1 MNLKSTVLKHILVWL
16 IFVSY
21 ELAYLFF
28 TVGLHASVAHFTIYY
43 GLNILLFYTNS
54 YLVLDFSFFK
64 TRAPYI
70 ISCSLILFEMLLYL
84 VVKYALDF
92 LLGKSTYHPIYH
104 TTFWKQYIVTNI
116 WRAIYFIGLSIAF
129 WSTRYMLK
137 FRDIN
142 HRMENEQLKSIA
154 RNLELENKYIS
165 VENAYLQNQISPHL
179 LFNSLAFIYN
189 SIYKFSETA
198 GNGVMRLSELMRYSL
213 VSADDKR
220 TVSLSDEIKQMEN
233 LIGLCRLQYNGHFYL
248 RFKRKGKIIGFN
260 IIPLILITVVE
271 NMIKHGDLGD
281 AKCTAQISLTVV
293 DRQLIF
299 ESSNLKKKTNLYP
312 KGGLGLKNVEKR
324 LKNYYQDRYTLTVE
338 ESEDLFIIHLNIEL

>member
-129 WSTRYMLK
+129 GQPGT
-137 FRDIN
+137 
-142 HRMENEQLKSIA
+142 
-154 RNLELENKYIS
+154 
-165 VENAYLQNQISPHL
+165 
-179 LFNSLAFIYN
+179 
-189 SIYKFSETA
+189 
-198 GNGVMRLSELMRYSL
+198 
-213 VSADDKR
+213 
-220 TVSLSDEIKQMEN
+220 
-233 LIGLCRLQYNGHFYL
+233 C
-248 RFKRKGKIIGFN
+248 
-260 IIPLILITVVE
+260 
-271 NMIKHGDLGD
+271 
-281 AKCTAQISLTVV
+281 
-293 DRQLIF
+293 
-299 ESSNLKKKTNLYP
+299 
-312 KGGLGLKNVEKR
+312 
-324 LKNYYQDRYTLTVE
+324 
-338 ESEDLFIIHLNIEL
+338 